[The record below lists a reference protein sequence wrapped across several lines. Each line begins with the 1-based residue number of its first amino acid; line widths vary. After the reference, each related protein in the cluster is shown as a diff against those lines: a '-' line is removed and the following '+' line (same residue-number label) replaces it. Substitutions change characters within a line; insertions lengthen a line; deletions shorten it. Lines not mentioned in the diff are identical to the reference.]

1 MPSVTSRSHMSLASS
16 ASDIVMKL
24 RQALQQALNKKNDN
38 IRQNKKANKVNN
50 IRQKIPE
57 LVVRFPHI
65 QANAG
70 SGEGAPSTIP
80 PLMPAARKRKE
91 TIYSATT
98 ENAMHQLR
106 PAAKERV
113 RYPQTADQSP
123 TQIGSAHVENSPH

>member
-38 IRQNKKANKVNN
+38 IRQNQQAFKVNN
-50 IRQKIPE
+50 ICQNIPE

-80 PLMPAARKRKE
+80 PLTPATRKRKE

-98 ENAMHQLR
+98 A
-106 PAAKERV
+106 PSGERTCQIPTNR
-113 RYPQTADQSP
+113 RYPC
-123 TQIGSAHVENSPH
+123 